1 MAIKNLTSIF
11 TNVEA
16 ALKKVCQDPDYAH
29 ERRALTAHA
38 DELHL
43 QVLKQV
49 MMQELLTSRIRLV

>member
-1 MAIKNLTSIF
+1 MAIKNPTSIF

-16 ALKKVCQDPDYAH
+16 ALKKVCQDPDHAD

-49 MMQELLTSRIRLV
+49 MMQKLLTSRIRLV